1 MDESPRYCLQHGF
14 GFRCHARE
22 HPHLYRRHGRTLV
35 GWEAENGRHPMNF
48 GAWPELLVLDVEG
61 NGTNPPDLVEVAAL
75 PVRDGRP
82 DKTTAGAWLTRPNR
96 PVTPFATRVHG
107 LSNHDL
113 ANKPGWDEIADQVR
127 TFMGSAWICVHNAH
141 TDYRV
146 LRAHLPGWEPHRT

>member
-1 MDESPRYCLQHGF
+1 M
-14 GFRCHARE
+14 
-22 HPHLYRRHGRTLV
+22 
-35 GWEAENGRHPMNF
+35 
-48 GAWPELLVLDVEG
+48 LVLDVEG
-61 NGTNPPDLVEVAAL
+61 NGTNPPDLVEVATL

-127 TFMGSAWICVHNAH
+127 TFMGTAWICAHNAH

-146 LRAHLPGWEPHRT
+146 LRAHLPGWEPTGLEWPAGRALRDGIHAATDTSRGRLSRREVQPRQ